1 MHNFRG
7 FFRKPEKLYFT
18 IMDETKRQKQVGQL
32 VQEELSDIFLREGL
46 TMVNGGMVSIAGV
59 QITPDLLEARVQLS
73 LFKVTAPDELLK
85 SIRER
90 TPELR
95 NQLGRRVK
103 NQLRRVPE
111 LHFFI
116 DDSLDRAFKMESLFD
131 QIRKERESREQGPE
145 TAPES

>member
-1 MHNFRG
+1 M
-7 FFRKPEKLYFT
+7 E
-18 IMDETKRQKQVGQL
+18 ETKRQKQVGQL

-46 TMVNGGMVSIAGV
+46 TMINGGMVSIAGV
-59 QITPDLLEARVQLS
+59 QVTPDLMEARVLLS
-73 LFKVTAPDELLK
+73 FFKVPTPDELLK
-85 SIRER
+85 GIRER

-111 LHFFI
+111 LYFHL

-131 QIRKERESREQGPE
+131 QIRKERESREDGPE
-145 TAPES
+145 N